1 MYIVCKCVL
10 RRDLKIS
17 MEVELLIRKS
27 RLFQSWGAAEAKAQ
41 SPHMIQMS
49 SIGLADEIKLGF

>member
-1 MYIVCKCVL
+1 
-10 RRDLKIS
+10 

-49 SIGLADEIKLGF
+49 SIGLADKIKLGF